1 MQKALSCDK
10 EAQSMLRRVYALVAE
25 RKQKYYPN
33 LRHFIVDVRFEREPD
48 DTVYFEVAYTL
59 EDSTAP

>member
-1 MQKALSCDK
+1 MRWVCD
-10 EAQSMLRRVYALVAE
+10 LVAE